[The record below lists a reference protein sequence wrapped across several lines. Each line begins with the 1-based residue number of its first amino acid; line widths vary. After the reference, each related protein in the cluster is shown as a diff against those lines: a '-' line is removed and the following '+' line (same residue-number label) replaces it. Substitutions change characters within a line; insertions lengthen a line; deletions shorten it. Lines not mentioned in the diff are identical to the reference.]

1 MHHKEANVDNIKT
14 EKQLT
19 LTFTATIISGEDE
32 CNYCK

>member
-1 MHHKEANVDNIKT
+1 MHHKEANVENIKT
-14 EKQLT
+14 EKQ

>member
-19 LTFTATIISGEDE
+19 FTIISGEDE

>member
-1 MHHKEANVDNIKT
+1 MHHKEAIVDNIKT

-19 LTFTATIISGEDE
+19 FTATIINGEDE